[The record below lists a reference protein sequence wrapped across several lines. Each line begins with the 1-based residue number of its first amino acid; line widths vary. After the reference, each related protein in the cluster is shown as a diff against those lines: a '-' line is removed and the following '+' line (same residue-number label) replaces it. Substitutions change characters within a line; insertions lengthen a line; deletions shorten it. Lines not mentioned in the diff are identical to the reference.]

1 MRFVILRKSDA
12 TMESDTPASPE
23 LIAAIRQYDNE
34 MRKAGVLVAVE
45 RLQPSS
51 RGTRVRLSKGEFTTL
66 DGPFSETKELIA
78 GITMIDVESKEE
90 AIAWIKRCP
99 TLCGGDVEAEFEIRQ
114 GLDCGGVPPRLPR
127 LTQR

>member
-1 MRFVILRKSDA
+1 M
-12 TMESDTPASPE
+12 
-23 LIAAIRQYDNE
+23 RQYDDE

-78 GITMIDVESKEE
+78 GVTMMEVASKEE

-99 TLCGGDVEAEFEIRQ
+99 TLCSGDVEAEFEIRPV
-114 GLDCGGVPPRLPR
+114 LDCGE
-127 LTQR
+127 

>member
-23 LIAAIRQYDNE
+23 LFEAMRQYDDE
-34 MRKAGVLVAVE
+34 MKKAGVLVAVE
-45 RLQPSS
+45 RLRPSS
-51 RGTRVRLSKGEFTTL
+51 QGTRVRLSRGEFTTL

-78 GITMIDVESKEE
+78 GVTMIEVASKEE

-99 TLCGGDVEAEFEIRQ
+99 TLCSGDVEAEFEIRPV
-114 GLDCGGVPPRLPR
+114 LDCGE
-127 LTQR
+127 

>member
-90 AIAWIKRCP
+90 AIAWMKRCP
-99 TLCGGDVEAEFEIRQ
+99 TLCGADAEAEFEIRPV
-114 GLDCGGVPPRLPR
+114 LDCG
-127 LTQR
+127 